1 LQQGAVSQPRRF
13 SRRSSARMTASVK
26 AAIASIDDD
35 AWTAI
40 EYPQAI

>member
-1 LQQGAVSQPRRF
+1 
-13 SRRSSARMTASVK
+13 MTASVK

-40 EYPQAI
+40 EYPQAIWEEAGQPSGG